1 MHDDLGPVHRG
12 FDPRAGGQVAGDE
25 LDVVLCRTAA
35 PAEHPYVAT
44 GVPQTPDY
52 EASERT
58 GAAGD
63 QDR

>member
-1 MHDDLGPVHRG
+1 VHDGPGPLHRG
-12 FDPRAGGQVAGDE
+12 FDPLAGGLVAGDE
-25 LDVVLCRTAA
+25 LDAALCLTAA

-44 GVPQTPDY
+44 GVPQTPDD